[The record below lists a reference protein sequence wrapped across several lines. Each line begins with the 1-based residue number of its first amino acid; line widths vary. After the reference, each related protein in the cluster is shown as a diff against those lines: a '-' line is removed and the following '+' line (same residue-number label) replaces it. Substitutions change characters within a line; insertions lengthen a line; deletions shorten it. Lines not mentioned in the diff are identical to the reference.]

1 MSKVIENTTFYT
13 IKEVAEKLQVN
24 PLTTPLANKIEVK
37 TLLCPAS
44 KQRGVNDSRAGKFV
58 PAKVITKT

>member
-24 PLTTPLANKIEVK
+24 PETVRNYIRRGHSNK
-37 TLLCPAS
+37 S
-44 KQRGVNDSRAGKFV
+44 KLY
-58 PAKVITKT
+58 

>member
-1 MSKVIENTTFYT
+1 MENSTGNVPM
-13 IKEVAEKLQVN
+13 KSDMAEKLQVN

-44 KQRGVNDSRAGKFV
+44 KQRGVIDSRAGKFV
-58 PAKVITKT
+58 PVKVITKT

>member
-24 PLTTPLANKIEVK
+24 PETVRNYLKRGELIG
-37 TLLCPAS
+37 
-44 KQRGVNDSRAGKFV
+44 KQIGRPIYISETSLKEFLGVLK
-58 PAKVITKT
+58 

>member
-24 PLTTPLANKIEVK
+24 PETVRNYIRRGQLVG
-37 TLLCPAS
+37 
-44 KQRGVNDSRAGKFV
+44 KQIGRPIYISETSLRVSRGRL
-58 PAKVITKT
+58 KVDRN

>member
-24 PLTTPLANKIEVK
+24 PETVRNYIRRGQLIG
-37 TLLCPAS
+37 
-44 KQRGVNDSRAGKFV
+44 KQIGRPIYISETSLKEFLGVDQK
-58 PAKVITKT
+58 

>member
-24 PLTTPLANKIEVK
+24 PETIRSYLKRGQLVG
-37 TLLCPAS
+37 
-44 KQRGVNDSRAGKFV
+44 KQIGRPIYIPETSLKEELKLDQKF
-58 PAKVITKT
+58 TSF